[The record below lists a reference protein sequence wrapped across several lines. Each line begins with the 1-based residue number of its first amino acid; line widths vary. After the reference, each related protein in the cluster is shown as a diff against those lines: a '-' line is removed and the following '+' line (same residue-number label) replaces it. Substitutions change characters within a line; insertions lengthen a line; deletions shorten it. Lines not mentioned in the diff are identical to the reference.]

1 MGASREASAPR
12 VTGSALILG
21 SLRSSSTTFVATNRA
36 APKKSTWV
44 RRKSEELNECHEL
57 GESVPIKIDECDNFA
72 DPQTKYLTT
81 KVWLRHLHYTH
92 NISGEPPP
100 VAVKNKKKMVSIDE

>member
-1 MGASREASAPR
+1 M
-12 VTGSALILG
+12 
-21 SLRSSSTTFVATNRA
+21 SLRN
-36 APKKSTWV
+36 KKKIKIKFAVELEKNLDTGQ

-92 NISGEPPP
+92 NISGDPPP
-100 VAVKNKKKMVSIDE
+100 VVVKNKKKIVSIDESNKE